1 MISTVRRLIE
11 EIERDLSRVKL
22 KKLKGILNGLLDEIE
37 AERRFRAELVKKE
50 DFSELKAI
58 VKELVEAQKRTETSI
73 ERLTDAQKKSD
84 ERLTRVEAAIERL
97 TDAQKKSDERLTR
110 VEAAIEKLTE
120 AHTRFERTF
129 ESKIGALGARWG
141 LITEISFRKA
151 IQTLLEDVGFKV
163 EHYLK
168 YDTEGKVFGHPDQIE
183 IDMIIRDRQV
193 TLVEIK
199 SSLSKGDVSL
209 FKRKI
214 DFYRE
219 KEKGKVDKKLIIAP
233 FVEPGADKLASL
245 FGMEICTNVN
255 ELE

>member
-199 SSLSKGDVSL
+199 SLPIKPMI
-209 FKRKI
+209 FR
-214 DFYRE
+214 
-219 KEKGKVDKKLIIAP
+219 P
-233 FVEPGADKLASL
+233 
-245 FGMEICTNVN
+245 
-255 ELE
+255 

>member
-22 KKLKGILNGLLDEIE
+22 EKLKGILNGLLDEIE

-58 VKELVEAQKRTETSI
+58 VKELVEVQKRTEISI
-73 ERLTDAQKKSD
+73 EKLTEAQK
-84 ERLTRVEAAIERL
+84 R
-97 TDAQKKSDERLTR
+97 SDERLTR

>member
-22 KKLKGILNGLLDEIE
+22 EKLKGILNSLLDEIE

-58 VKELVEAQKRTETSI
+58 VKELVEVQKRTEISI
-73 ERLTDAQKKSD
+73 EKLTEAQK
-84 ERLTRVEAAIERL
+84 R
-97 TDAQKKSDERLTR
+97 SDERLTR

-151 IQTLLEDVGFKV
+151 IQTLLKDVGFKV
-163 EHYLK
+163 EHYLR

>member
-22 KKLKGILNGLLDEIE
+22 EKLKGILNGLLDEIE

-58 VKELVEAQKRTETSI
+58 VKELVEVQKRTEISI
-73 ERLTDAQKKSD
+73 EKLTEAQKRSD
-84 ERLTRVEAAIERL
+84 ERLTRVEAAIER
-97 TDAQKKSDERLTR
+97 
-110 VEAAIEKLTE
+110 LTE

-209 FKRKI
+209 FKRKV

>member
-22 KKLKGILNGLLDEIE
+22 EKLKGILNGLLDEIE

-58 VKELVEAQKRTETSI
+58 VKELVEVQKRTEISI
-73 ERLTDAQKKSD
+73 ERLTEAQK
-84 ERLTRVEAAIERL
+84 R
-97 TDAQKKSDERLTR
+97 SDERLTR

-163 EHYLK
+163 EHYLR

-183 IDMIIRDRQV
+183 IDMIIRD
-193 TLVEIK
+193 
-199 SSLSKGDVSL
+199 
-209 FKRKI
+209 KI
-214 DFYRE
+214 
-219 KEKGKVDKKLIIAP
+219 GK
-233 FVEPGADKLASL
+233 
-245 FGMEICTNVN
+245 
-255 ELE
+255 

>member
-22 KKLKGILNGLLDEIE
+22 EKLKGILNGLLDEIE

-58 VKELVEAQKRTETSI
+58 VKELVEVQKRTEISI
-73 ERLTDAQKKSD
+73 ERLTEAQK
-84 ERLTRVEAAIERL
+84 R
-97 TDAQKKSDERLTR
+97 SDERLTR

-163 EHYLK
+163 EHYLR

>member
-22 KKLKGILNGLLDEIE
+22 EKLKGILNGLLDGIE

-58 VKELVEAQKRTETSI
+58 VKELVEVQKRTEISI
-73 ERLTDAQKKSD
+73 EKLTEAQK
-84 ERLTRVEAAIERL
+84 R
-97 TDAQKKSDERLTR
+97 SDERLTR
-110 VEAAIEKLTE
+110 VEAAIEKLTD

-163 EHYLK
+163 EHYLR

>member
-22 KKLKGILNGLLDEIE
+22 EKLKGILNGLLDEIE

-58 VKELVEAQKRTETSI
+58 VKELVEAQKRTEISI
-73 ERLTDAQKKSD
+73 ERLTEAQK
-84 ERLTRVEAAIERL
+84 R
-97 TDAQKKSDERLTR
+97 SDERLTR
-110 VEAAIEKLTE
+110 VEAAIEKLTD

-163 EHYLK
+163 EHYLR

>member
-22 KKLKGILNGLLDEIE
+22 EKLKGILNGLLDEIE

-58 VKELVEAQKRTETSI
+58 VKELVEVQKRTEISI
-73 ERLTDAQKKSD
+73 
-84 ERLTRVEAAIERL
+84 
-97 TDAQKKSDERLTR
+97 ERLTR
-110 VEAAIEKLTE
+110 VEAAIEKLTD

>member
-22 KKLKGILNGLLDEIE
+22 EKLKGILNGLLDEIE
-37 AERRFRAELVKKE
+37 AERKFRAELVKKE

-58 VKELVEAQKRTETSI
+58 VKELVEAQKRTEISI
-73 ERLTDAQKKSD
+73 ERLTEAQK
-84 ERLTRVEAAIERL
+84 R
-97 TDAQKKSDERLTR
+97 SDERLTR
-110 VEAAIEKLTE
+110 VEAAIEKLTD

>member
-1 MISTVRRLIE
+1 M
-11 EIERDLSRVKL
+11 
-22 KKLKGILNGLLDEIE
+22 
-37 AERRFRAELVKKE
+37 
-50 DFSELKAI
+50 
-58 VKELVEAQKRTETSI
+58 
-73 ERLTDAQKKSD
+73 
-84 ERLTRVEAAIERL
+84 
-97 TDAQKKSDERLTR
+97 
-110 VEAAIEKLTE
+110 
-120 AHTRFERTF
+120 
-129 ESKIGALGARWG
+129 
-141 LITEISFRKA
+141 
-151 IQTLLEDVGFKV
+151 GFKV

>member
-22 KKLKGILNGLLDEIE
+22 EKLKGILNGLLDEIE
-37 AERRFRAELVKKE
+37 AERKFRAELVKKE

-58 VKELVEAQKRTETSI
+58 VKELVEAQKRTEIS
-73 ERLTDAQKKSD
+73 
-84 ERLTRVEAAIERL
+84 IERL

-110 VEAAIEKLTE
+110 VEAAIEKLTD

-163 EHYLK
+163 EHYLR

>member
-22 KKLKGILNGLLDEIE
+22 EKLKGILNGLLDEIE

-58 VKELVEAQKRTETSI
+58 VKELVEVQKRTEISI
-73 ERLTDAQKKSD
+73 EKLTEAQKKSD
-84 ERLTRVEAAIERL
+84 ERLTRVEAAIER
-97 TDAQKKSDERLTR
+97 
-110 VEAAIEKLTE
+110 LTE

>member
-22 KKLKGILNGLLDEIE
+22 EKLKGILNGLLDEIE

-58 VKELVEAQKRTETSI
+58 VKELVEAQKRTEISI
-73 ERLTDAQKKSD
+73 EKLT
-84 ERLTRVEAAIERL
+84 E
-97 TDAQKKSDERLTR
+97 AQKKSDERLTR
-110 VEAAIEKLTE
+110 VEAAIEKLTQ